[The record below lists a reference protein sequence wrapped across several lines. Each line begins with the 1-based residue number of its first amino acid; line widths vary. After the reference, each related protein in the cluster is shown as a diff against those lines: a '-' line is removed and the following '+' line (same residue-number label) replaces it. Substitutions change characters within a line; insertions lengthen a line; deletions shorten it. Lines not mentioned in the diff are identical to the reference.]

1 MGHPFVVTLL
11 FVWALSSMVRS
22 CPTATALL
30 SERPA
35 TVETQA
41 SRAPQG
47 VEAGKAEEAVSP
59 PTAGVDTSVS
69 EGGPPV

>member
-1 MGHPFVVTLL
+1 LEELVVGHPFVVTLL

-22 CPTATALL
+22 CPTATAHL

-41 SRAPQG
+41 SRAPQ
-47 VEAGKAEEAVSP
+47 AEEPEPGETVVP
-59 PTAGVDTSVS
+59 PHVRG
-69 EGGPPV
+69 

>member
-30 SERPA
+30 SERPV

-41 SRAPQG
+41 SVMPKPV
-47 VEAGKAEEAVSP
+47 VETVPSP
-59 PTAGVDTSVS
+59 HVPG
-69 EGGPPV
+69 

>member
-30 SERPA
+30 SERPET

-41 SRAPQG
+41 PTAPKVV
-47 VEAGKAEEAVSP
+47 VETVETASP
-59 PTAGVDTSVS
+59 PHARG
-69 EGGPPV
+69 